1 MADQDTTVE
10 VMQAV
15 REGPVATLWL
25 NRPERLNALNTALI
39 EAAAHQLA
47 TWEADP
53 GVRVVLLRGRG
64 RAFCAGDDL
73 SGMGDPEVRAVMD
86 FTLRREQGYERLFKV
101 IYDLRKPVIAVLH
114 GHAVGAGAMI
124 ALASDVRIAASDAHI
139 GFPFVQRGITG
150 GTALVAR
157 YVGFGKAHELLLTG
171 DPVTGEE
178 AERIGLV
185 TQAVASGRPRCCG
198 GELGGALRDRTD
210 EGAGVPEVPTA
221 PRDEPVRGHRV
232 RAELVRRAAVPHG
245 EGFRGRST
253 RLQGE
258 ASPRVQGQLTAHA

>member
-1 MADQDTTVE
+1 MADQDTAAE

-25 NRPERLNALNTALI
+25 NRPERLNALNTVLI
-39 EAAAHQLA
+39 ESAAHQLA

-73 SGMGDPEVRAVMD
+73 GGMGDAAAREAMD
-86 FTLRREQGYERLFKV
+86 FTLRREQGYERLFNV

-124 ALASDVRIAASDAHI
+124 ALASDIRIAASDARI

-171 DPVTGEE
+171 DPVSGEE

-185 TQAVASGRPRCCG
+185 TQAVPAGDLDVAAASWAQRFASAPTKV
-198 GELGGALRDRTD
+198 LGFQKYQLHHGVNQSVDTAFAINSFSALLSRSAQDS
-210 EGAGVPEVPTA
+210 EE
-221 PRDEPVRGHRV
+221 
-232 RAELVRRAAVPHG
+232 
-245 EGFRGRST
+245 GRSAFKEKRRPEFKGT
-253 RLQGE
+253 
-258 ASPRVQGQLTAHA
+258 

>member
-1 MADQDTTVE
+1 MVTNGVPVE

-25 NRPERLNALNTALI
+25 NRPERLNALNVALI
-39 EAAAHQLA
+39 EAATAQLA
-47 TWEADP
+47 TWEADSE
-53 GVRVVLLRGRG
+53 VRVVLLRGRG

-73 SGMGDPEVRAVMD
+73 GGMGDAEERAAMD

-124 ALASDVRIAASDAHI
+124 ALAADIRIAASDARI

-171 DPVTGEE
+171 NPVSGEE

-185 TQAVASGRPRCCG
+185 TEAVPTGDLDAAAASWAARFASAPTKV
-198 GELGGALRDRTD
+198 LGFQKYQLHHGMNQSVDTAFAVNSFAALLSRGARDSA
-210 EGAGVPEVPTA
+210 EGAAAFKEKRPPEFMG
-221 PRDEPVRGHRV
+221 D
-232 RAELVRRAAVPHG
+232 
-245 EGFRGRST
+245 
-253 RLQGE
+253 
-258 ASPRVQGQLTAHA
+258 

>member
-1 MADQDTTVE
+1 MVTDGVPVE

-15 REGPVATLWL
+15 REGPVATLSL
-25 NRPERLNALNTALI
+25 DRPERLNALNVALI
-39 EAAAHQLA
+39 EAAAAQLA
-47 TWEADP
+47 TWEADS
-53 GVRVVLLRGRG
+53 GVRVVLLRGRGRG

-73 SGMGDPEVRAVMD
+73 GGMGDAEERAAMD

-124 ALASDVRIAASDAHI
+124 ALAAGIRIAADDTRI

-171 DPVTGEE
+171 DAVTGEE

-185 TQAVASGRPRCCG
+185 TESVRTGTFDEAAANWAARFASAPTKV
-198 GELGGALRDRTD
+198 LGFQKYQLHHGMNQSVESAFAINSFAALLSRGAHDSA
-210 EGAGVPEVPTA
+210 EGAAAFKEK
-221 PRDEPVRGHRV
+221 
-232 RAELVRRAAVPHG
+232 RRPAFKG
-245 EGFRGRST
+245 D
-253 RLQGE
+253 
-258 ASPRVQGQLTAHA
+258 

>member
-1 MADQDTTVE
+1 MADDTTTE
-10 VMQAV
+10 VIQTERA
-15 REGPVATLWL
+15 GPVATLWL

-39 EAAAHQLA
+39 EAACTQIAA
-47 TWEADP
+47 WEAEP

-73 SGMGDPEVRAVMD
+73 GGMGDAEQRAAMD
-86 FTLRREQGYERLFKV
+86 FTFRREQGYERLFKA

-124 ALASDVRIAASDAHI
+124 ALASDIRIAASDARV

-171 DPVTGEE
+171 EHVTGEE
-178 AERIGLV
+178 AARIGLV
-185 TQAVASGRPRCCG
+185 TAAAPPAELEAAVETWVQKFATAPTKVLGFQKYQLHHGMNQSVDTAFALNSFASLLSRTAKDSEEGGLAFKQKRP
-198 GELGGALRDRTD
+198 
-210 EGAGVPEVPTA
+210 PEVKG
-221 PRDEPVRGHRV
+221 D
-232 RAELVRRAAVPHG
+232 
-245 EGFRGRST
+245 
-253 RLQGE
+253 
-258 ASPRVQGQLTAHA
+258 

>member
-1 MADQDTTVE
+1 MADQDTAVE

-25 NRPERLNALNTALI
+25 NRPERLNALNTVLI

-73 SGMGDPEVRAVMD
+73 SGMGDPEVRAAMD

-124 ALASDVRIAASDAHI
+124 ALASDVRIAANDARI

-185 TQAVASGRPRCCG
+185 TQAVPAGDLDAAAASWAARFATAPTKV
-198 GELGGALRDRTD
+198 LGFQKYQLHHGMNQSVDTAFALNSFGALLS
-210 EGAGVPEVPTA
+210 PTA
-221 PRDEPVRGHRV
+221 KDSEEGRLAFKEK
-232 RAELVRRAAVPHG
+232 RRPEFKG
-245 EGFRGRST
+245 N
-253 RLQGE
+253 
-258 ASPRVQGQLTAHA
+258 